1 MTIDV
6 RSDEESNGCQPIFFT
21 VCDAV
26 VLFFSQ
32 HQILQ
37 FSSNLKFCIRQG
49 SLYSKMHFPNLA
61 PFQVFPSFIVWCNLQ
76 GRVPSSWKNSPC
88 VRKQRLV
95 MLKQPKRSPDG
106 TRSPYSKVLE
116 DSPSKEIVIP
126 KYVVFG
132 GTVNENSVSAKR
144 VTSVHNNSGSRVAK
158 HRIDE
163 APFCFLFGGS
173 LFVWRISCKKGLLAI
188 CPLVLANNTVEVEEL
203 QILTKPTQSLRKK
216 VFFF

>member
-1 MTIDV
+1 
-6 RSDEESNGCQPIFFT
+6 
-21 VCDAV
+21 
-26 VLFFSQ
+26 
-32 HQILQ
+32 
-37 FSSNLKFCIRQG
+37 
-49 SLYSKMHFPNLA
+49 MHFPNLA

-116 DSPSKEIVIP
+116 DSPSKEIVFP

-132 GTVNENSVSAKR
+132 GTVSENFFSVSAKR

-158 HRIDE
+158 QGIDE
-163 APFCFLFGGS
+163 APFCLADLFLCGGS
-173 LFVWRISCKKGLLAI
+173 LAKRDYWQYARWSWPTTLLKWKNCK
-188 CPLVLANNTVEVEEL
+188 
-203 QILTKPTQSLRKK
+203 S
-216 VFFF
+216 

>member
-1 MTIDV
+1 MWSSNWEGKALLLHFSTFRTPFSRTCLEKIQLRWKAAKCWRKQRQGSIRTLV
-6 RSDEESNGCQPIFFT
+6 LFLRPSFSWKLLLVLWRLTSDDESNGCQPIFFT

-95 MLKQPKRSPDG
+95 MLKQPKRCNKAPLFKS
-106 TRSPYSKVLE
+106 
-116 DSPSKEIVIP
+116 
-126 KYVVFG
+126 FG
-132 GTVNENSVSAKR
+132 RVSQQ
-144 VTSVHNNSGSRVAK
+144 G
-158 HRIDE
+158 I
-163 APFCFLFGGS
+163 
-173 LFVWRISCKKGLLAI
+173 RIS
-188 CPLVLANNTVEVEEL
+188 
-203 QILTKPTQSLRKK
+203 
-216 VFFF
+216 